1 MVTYKGQ
8 CHCGAVAWT
17 ADIPEERHVL
27 CHCNACKVMG
37 GGEFTL
43 NQIIPASN
51 FHLTKGELKVYTY
64 KGDSGKHTHTHI
76 HSLTLP
82 LCVRA

>member
-1 MVTYKGQ
+1 M
-8 CHCGAVAWT
+8 
-17 ADIPEERHVL
+17 L